1 MKKIISLLLLVIV
14 TVILLSCTASQSS
27 TNDNESIYVFD
38 EQKNDEKIDV
48 KKGGEFPNI
57 DETYFVVQIGAF
69 TTKERAEK
77 FAEMS
82 KSRINQ
88 DIIIT
93 YSENNNLYLVQ
104 LTPFYK
110 SRQEAELVRGE
121 LKAMQEFSDA
131 WIVTVN
137 K

>member
-1 MKKIISLLLLVIV
+1 
-14 TVILLSCTASQSS
+14 
-27 TNDNESIYVFD
+27 
-38 EQKNDEKIDV
+38 
-48 KKGGEFPNI
+48 
-57 DETYFVVQIGAF
+57 VQIGAF

-77 FAEMS
+77 FAEL
-82 KSRINQ
+82 SRTKIIK

-104 LTPFYK
+104 LSPFYT
-110 SRQEAELVRGE
+110 SRQEAELIRDE
-121 LKAMQEFSDA
+121 LKIIPELSNVL

>member
-1 MKKIISLLLLVIV
+1 MKRLIFSILILMITFIIF
-14 TVILLSCTASQSS
+14 SCTPPQQASEK
-27 TNDNESIYVFD
+27 ESIYVFD

-48 KKGGEFPNI
+48 NKGGEFPNI

-69 TTKERAEK
+69 TSKERAEK
-77 FAEMS
+77 FAEVS
-82 KSRINQ
+82 KSKVNK

-93 YSENNNLYLVQ
+93 YSESNNLYLVQ
-104 LTPFYK
+104 LSPFYK
-110 SRQEAELVRGE
+110 SRQEAELVRDE
-121 LKAMQEFSDA
+121 LKVIPEFSDV

>member
-1 MKKIISLLLLVIV
+1 MKKIFLFYFLAII
-14 TVILLSCTASQSS
+14 IIIQFGCTPSQQASE
-27 TNDNESIYVFD
+27 NESIYIFD

-48 KKGGEFPNI
+48 KKGGEFPDT

-69 TTKERAEK
+69 TTKDRAER
-77 FAEMS
+77 FAQMS
-82 KSRINQ
+82 KTKLNREL
-88 DIIIT
+88 IIT

-104 LTPFYK
+104 LNPFYK
-110 SRQEAELVRGE
+110 NRQEAELVRDE
-121 LKAMQEFSDA
+121 LKNLPEFSDV

>member
-1 MKKIISLLLLVIV
+1 MKKFISIVYLFTIFIINFG
-14 TVILLSCTASQSS
+14 CTSSQQVSE
-27 TNDNESIYVFD
+27 NESIYVFD

-48 KKGGEFPNI
+48 KKGGKFPDI

-82 KSRINQ
+82 KSKIER
-88 DIIIT
+88 DIIVT

-110 SRQEAELVRGE
+110 LRQEAELVRDE
-121 LKAMQEFSDA
+121 LKVMPEFSDV

>member
-1 MKKIISLLLLVIV
+1 MKKIFPAIFLSLILVIH
-14 TVILLSCTASQSS
+14 SGCSPSQQSS
-27 TNDNESIYVFD
+27 DNESIYVFD

-82 KSRINQ
+82 KAKINR
-88 DIIIT
+88 DVIIT

-104 LTPFYK
+104 ITPFYK
-110 SRQEAELVRGE
+110 SRQEAELVRDE
-121 LKAMQEFSDA
+121 LKVIPEFSDV